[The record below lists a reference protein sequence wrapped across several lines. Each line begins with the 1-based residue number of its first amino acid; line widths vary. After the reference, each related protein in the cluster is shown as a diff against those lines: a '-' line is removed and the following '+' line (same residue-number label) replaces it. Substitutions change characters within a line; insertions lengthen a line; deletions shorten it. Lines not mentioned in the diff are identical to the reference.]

1 MYYKF
6 TKKWKFK
13 NKYYPASNPVYL
25 YYPALPDP
33 EPVSQIPVPALP
45 ELERLFLK
53 SGSGNKQFWNLCSH
67 WFSF

>member
-13 NKYYPASNPVYL
+13 KKYYPASNPVYL
-25 YYPALPDP
+25 YYPVLPDP

-45 ELERLFLK
+45 EPERLF
-53 SGSGNKQFWNLCSH
+53 
-67 WFSF
+67 